1 MPVGLGFDIH
11 RFQSGRPLIL
21 GGLEIP
27 HDRGLVGHSDAD
39 ALLHALT
46 DALLGAAGLGDIGQH
61 FPDTDPQWKG
71 AASRV
76 FLAKAVEEV
85 RRKELRIVNVDATIV
100 TEHPKIGPHR
110 QKLREA
116 LAALLGLEVT
126 AVNVK
131 AKTMEGVG
139 PVGAGEALETL
150 VAVELAAVTPRP
162 LGLH

>member
-11 RFQSGRPLIL
+11 RFQAGRPLIL

-61 FPDTDPQWKG
+61 FPDTDPRWKG
-71 AASRV
+71 ESSRT
-76 FLAKAVEEV
+76 FLGHALAEV
-85 RRKELRIVNVDATIV
+85 RKRGFRVVNVDATIV

-110 QKLREA
+110 QKLRES
-116 LAALLGLEVT
+116 LAGQLGIEPI

-150 VAVELAAVTPRP
+150 VAVELAVDAPRP